1 MYALPSTV
9 ALAVDPVSF
18 VLLPVRIH
26 QLPHPVHLT
35 IGDLSRVLHG
45 YERGRTAR
53 IGEGGWSL
61 PNSRLRNRPRDFYD
75 IFIYFLT

>member
-53 IGEGGWSL
+53 IGEGGWTL
-61 PNSRLRNRPRDFYD
+61 PNSRFAIVTPAISFFN
-75 IFIYFLT
+75 

>member
-61 PNSRLRNRPRDFYD
+61 PNLEVTMQSRRPA
-75 IFIYFLT
+75 ILFLI